1 MTMTRT
7 SFASRLAAPAGLA
20 LAALMLVAS
29 PVGLGKTGLG
39 LQSARADTSVDKQSN
54 DPANHDAT
62 SQDPSSK
69 DSSSNGPSGTDHSN
83 SGNAGTN
90 GGSHDSNGG
99 SGGSKDG
106 GSDH

>member
-1 MTMTRT
+1 MTRT
-7 SFASRLAAPAGLA
+7 SFASQFAAPAGLA

-29 PVGLGKTGLG
+29 PVGFGKTGLG

-62 SQDPSSK
+62 SQDPNSK
-69 DSSSNGPSGTDHSN
+69 DSSYGTDHSN
-83 SGNAGTN
+83 SGNAGIN
-90 GGSHDSNGG
+90 GGSHDSNSG

-106 GSDH
+106 GADR